1 MSIAA
6 GITATKAT
14 LDVAKILSDLVNR
27 PNIDAADV
35 RGKLHELLIHAVNA
49 QTALAE
55 AQLEMSELRNRLQE
69 QNRLK
74 EIDADLEMDLEGRYL
89 VRKSEKERGLIPYCP
104 TCWGGD
110 TKLVPLT
117 LIQQPGAFKCAVH
130 DVFFESPEHLE
141 HKRRRNEEA
150 KQHDR
155 RRPGTYGWMG

>member
-14 LDVAKILSDLVNR
+14 LDVAKILSDLVSR
-27 PNIDAADV
+27 PNIDAVDV

-55 AQLEMSELRNRLQE
+55 AQLEMSELRNQLQE
-69 QNRLK
+69 QNRLR

-89 VRKSEKERGLIPYCP
+89 VRKSEKARGLIPYCP
-104 TCWGGD
+104 TCWGY

-117 LIQQPGAFKCAVH
+117 LTQHPGAFKCALH
-130 DVFFESPEHLE
+130 DIYFDSREHRE
-141 HKRRRNEEA
+141 YIKRRNEEVNN
-150 KQHDR
+150 QRDR
-155 RRPGTYGWMG
+155 RRHRVSDI